1 MKRVE
6 LVLALVCGLILAA
19 SLGVGGVNAARNPM
33 DEKLANFE
41 LELAAVTY
49 VPEEYVT
56 DSDANYDAIQRSIV
70 QKSKLWKELVPPPPP
85 PVPKPKPVKK
95 PNLVKMLQGVIASSR
110 MEITGPGGRKLI
122 QVKTQENRTGAW
134 LGVGDKVKGLTIKEI
149 TKEAVVFSLMSNN
162 KEYTRS
168 LPRR

>member
-70 QKSKLWKELVPPPPP
+70 QKSKLWKELVPPLLPLCRN
-85 PVPKPKPVKK
+85 
-95 PNLVKMLQGVIASSR
+95 PNR
-110 MEITGPGGRKLI
+110 
-122 QVKTQENRTGAW
+122 
-134 LGVGDKVKGLTIKEI
+134 
-149 TKEAVVFSLMSNN
+149 
-162 KEYTRS
+162 
-168 LPRR
+168 